1 MNKLFAF
8 IALTIMV
15 SPLMAWDG
23 LGCFMDTPSMYLT
36 NGNMD
41 GKHEGIDVWNLD
53 GSKNIYLVDSIH
65 LNTDTCLIVYMPSDD
80 IYYLFVEY
88 PINLRKVR
96 SYDFLMLDDIYILD
110 KDVWKIIP
118 DSNIFRNLQQIC
130 VPTKK
135 EHRIPTPLMEIKG
148 RDKKWYLSRYIEKP
162 DYYYLFLI
170 QSDLYNQL
178 RSNEYKNKKIKFK
191 SSKAYYRILLPVWK

>member
-41 GKHEGIDVWNLD
+41 GKYEGIDVWNLD

-80 IYYLFVEY
+80 ITSV
-88 PINLRKVR
+88 
-96 SYDFLMLDDIYILD
+96 S
-110 KDVWKIIP
+110 
-118 DSNIFRNLQQIC
+118 
-130 VPTKK
+130 
-135 EHRIPTPLMEIKG
+135 
-148 RDKKWYLSRYIEKP
+148 
-162 DYYYLFLI
+162 
-170 QSDLYNQL
+170 
-178 RSNEYKNKKIKFK
+178 
-191 SSKAYYRILLPVWK
+191 